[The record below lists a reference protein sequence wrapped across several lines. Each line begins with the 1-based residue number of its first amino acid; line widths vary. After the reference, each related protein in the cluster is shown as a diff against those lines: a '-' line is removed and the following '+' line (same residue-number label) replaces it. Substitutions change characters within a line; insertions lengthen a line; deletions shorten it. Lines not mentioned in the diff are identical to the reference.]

1 MVEVVYNF
9 LLVLHGSKQITM
21 KRLSIEHSEELTVI
35 FAILSIK
42 QDDTKISKI
51 EDLRHR
57 QIKKNLE
64 KEFTCIALIMIK
76 KSKPQYTILNFK
88 GM

>member
-1 MVEVVYNF
+1 
-9 LLVLHGSKQITM
+9 M
-21 KRLSIEHSEELTVI
+21 KRLSIEHSKELTVI

-57 QIKKNLE
+57 QIKKNLK

-76 KSKPQYTILNFK
+76 KIKTPIYYSQF
-88 GM
+88 